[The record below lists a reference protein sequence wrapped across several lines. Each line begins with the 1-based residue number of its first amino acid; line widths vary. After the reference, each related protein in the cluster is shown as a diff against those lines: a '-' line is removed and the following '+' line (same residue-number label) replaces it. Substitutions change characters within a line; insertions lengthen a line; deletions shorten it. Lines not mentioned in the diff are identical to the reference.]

1 MSRTF
6 VLFEAL
12 EGRRLLQGFTGYTP
26 AQIETAYG
34 FNQITFDGGAVP
46 GNGAGQTIAL
56 VEVDNDLTLT
66 TDLDNFDAAYGLPNP
81 GSGWSLS
88 VVGESGGALPSTAT
102 SSSQTIETA
111 LDVEWAHA
119 IAPAANILVV
129 EANSANDGDLNGAVL
144 EATNHSSA
152 SVVSMSYTRS
162 EASIDPGDDAYY
174 TTPTGHTGITF
185 VAAAGDSAGPNHP
198 ANSDNVVGVGGTTL
212 TLGANG
218 AYQSE
223 TVWNN
228 NYGTTGG
235 GTSKYEP
242 EPDYQLAV
250 QDTGYRTT
258 PDVAYDADPNTGFN
272 IYVTLNGVSEEGAI
286 GGTSAGAPQWAALLA
301 IADQGRALNGLDTL
315 DGANDTLPMLYALVG
330 TPLYNEAFHDIT
342 TGSNGPYSAGP
353 GYDECTG
360 LGSPQANVLVQYL
373 AGNIALPEP
382 ASFAVALAALP
393 ILMKRPKRKA

>member
-1 MSRTF
+1 MAGTLI
-6 VLFEAL
+6 LFEAL
-12 EGRRLLQGFTGYTP
+12 EGRRLLSGFTP

-34 FNQITFDGGAVP
+34 FNQITFNGGAVP

-56 VEVDNDLTLT
+56 IELDNDLTLN
-66 TDLDNFDAAYGLPNP
+66 TDLGNFDAAFGLPNP

-88 VVGESGGALPSTAT
+88 VVGETGGAPPATAT
-102 SSSQTIETA
+102 TSSESIETA

-129 EANSANDGDLNGAVL
+129 EANSGRDGDLYTAALQAASTTGV
-144 EATNHSSA
+144 
-152 SVVSMSYTRS
+152 SVVSMSYTRV
-162 EASIDPGDDAYY
+162 ELDLDPDEEGYY
-174 TTPTGHTGITF
+174 LTPSGHSGVTF

-198 ANSDNVVGVGGTTL
+198 ANSINVVGVGGTSL
-212 TLGANG
+212 TLGANN

-228 NYGTTGG
+228 QYGTTGG
-235 GTSKYEP
+235 GTSQYEP

-250 QDTGYRTT
+250 QNTGFRTT
-258 PDVAYDADPNTGFN
+258 PDVAYDADPLTGFD
-272 IYVTLNGVSEEGAI
+272 IYVTLNGVSETGSI

-315 DGANDTLPMLYALVG
+315 DGPSQTLPMLYALVG

-342 TGSNGPYSAGP
+342 TGTNGEYSAGP
-353 GYDECTG
+353 GYDETTG

-393 ILMKRPKRKA
+393 ILLKRPKRTM

>member
-1 MSRTF
+1 MSGTL

-12 EGRRLLQGFTGYTP
+12 EGRRLLSGFTP

-56 VEVDNDLTLT
+56 IEVDNDLTLN
-66 TDLDNFDAAYGLPNP
+66 TDLGNFDAAYGLPNP

-88 VVGESGGALPSTAT
+88 VVGETGGAPPATAT
-102 SSSQTIETA
+102 TGSETIETA

-129 EANSANDGDLNGAVL
+129 EANSGRDGDLYPAAL
-144 EATNHSSA
+144 EAASTSGV
-152 SVVSMSYTRS
+152 SVVSMSYTRV
-162 EASIDPGDDAYY
+162 ELGLDPDEEGYY
-174 TTPTGHTGITF
+174 TTPAGHSGVTF

-198 ANSDNVVGVGGTTL
+198 ANSMNVVGVGGTKL
-212 TLGANG
+212 TLGANN

-223 TVWNN
+223 TVWNDQ
-228 NYGTTGG
+228 YGTTGG
-235 GTSKYEP
+235 GTSQYEP

-250 QDTGYRTT
+250 QNTGFRTT
-258 PDVAYDADPNTGFN
+258 PDVAYDADPLTGFE
-272 IYVTLNGVSEEGAI
+272 IYVTVNGVSEMGSI
-286 GGTSAGAPQWAALLA
+286 GGTSAGAPQWAALFA
-301 IADQGRALNGLDTL
+301 IADQGRALNGLGSL
-315 DGANDTLPMLYALVG
+315 DGPSQTLPMLYALVG
-330 TPLYNEAFHDIT
+330 TPLYSQAFHDIT
-342 TGSNGPYSAGP
+342 SGTNGEYSAGP
-353 GYDECTG
+353 GYDETTG

-382 ASFAVALAALP
+382 ASFAVALAAIP
-393 ILMKRPKRKA
+393 ILLKRPNRKT